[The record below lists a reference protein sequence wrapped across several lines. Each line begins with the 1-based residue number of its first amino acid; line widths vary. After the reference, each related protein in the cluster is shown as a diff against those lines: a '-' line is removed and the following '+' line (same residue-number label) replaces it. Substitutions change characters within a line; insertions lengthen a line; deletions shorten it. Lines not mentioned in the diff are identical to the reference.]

1 MGGGV
6 QTNPNLPTI
15 VQQKGDFNPHPARTL
30 LQPPSN
36 TERSASSGSL
46 RLSFF
51 YIHINLHLIL
61 NSPTFTQIFC
71 SPIQFTSLGLI
82 QKHTSFTPYT
92 DTATPPSA
100 LSIGAVLTMTPV
112 LLMII
117 LSLSS
122 FWNDLLGQDWQVQ
135 LKYLLLLKV
144 QTKLVVSVVAVVVQ
158 VVSLYL
164 GVIRVCIQWG
174 LNLVFLIY

>member
-1 MGGGV
+1 MLLPLSVIRPLHCEWGSTYQLGGGG

-30 LQPPSN
+30 LRPPTN
-36 TERSASSGSL
+36 TERSASSVSL
-46 RLSFF
+46 TLSLF

-100 LSIGAVLTMTPV
+100 LCIGAVW
-112 LLMII
+112 
-117 LSLSS
+117 SC
-122 FWNDLLGQDWQVQ
+122 N
-135 LKYLLLLKV
+135 LLLLTPCSGKFRFF
-144 QTKLVVSVVAVVVQ
+144 
-158 VVSLYL
+158 SLQIFQYHIL
-164 GVIRVCIQWG
+164 CSA
-174 LNLVFLIY
+174 L